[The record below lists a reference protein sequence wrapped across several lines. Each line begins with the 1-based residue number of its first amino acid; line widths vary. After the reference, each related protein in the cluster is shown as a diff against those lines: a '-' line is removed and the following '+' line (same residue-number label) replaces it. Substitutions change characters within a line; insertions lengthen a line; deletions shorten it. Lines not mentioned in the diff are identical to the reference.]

1 MAESTAQAGQYTL
14 LASHFEQRTSKATE
28 PFEGVVYRRGET
40 VKLNAEEATRLLG
53 FGLVEKPG
61 QSQRAE
67 ASRLLAAAEQLA
79 EQAKAAERQATE
91 AAKADELPAPPS
103 GGQLLANPVNDGKK

>member
-14 LASHFEQRTSKATE
+14 LANHFEQRTSKPTE
-28 PFEGVVYRRGET
+28 PYEGVVYRRGET
-40 VKLNAEEATRLLG
+40 VKLNAEEATRLLE

-67 ASRLLAAAEQLA
+67 AGRLLAAAEQLA
-79 EQAKAAERQATE
+79 ALAKAAEQQATD
-91 AAKADELPAPPS
+91 AAKAEELPAPPAA
-103 GGQLLANPVNDGKK
+103 GQLLANPVNDGKK